1 MKRFKK
7 QIPNGVQ
14 DYLPAECYNKWLT
27 EERIRRCFYYAGY
40 DEIQTPTFE
49 YYDVFASGV
58 GSIRQEKM
66 LKFIDQNG
74 CILVLRPDMTM
85 PIARAASTR
94 ALPLPARLFYIAP
107 VFGYDGSFYSSQK
120 EFTQAGV
127 ELLGVSGPEA
137 DAEVIALAVE
147 AMKAA
152 GLKNFQIDIGQV
164 EFFKGLMEE
173 AGLSGEDSEQLRDY
187 VDQKNDL
194 AAELFL
200 RRRNIPP
207 EVTRRIA
214 KMSALYG
221 GPEVFDAAEGF
232 SDHPR
237 CRAAV
242 ENLRTVYRI
251 LEKFGV
257 ADCIFVDFG
266 MLQSLEYYSG
276 LIFRG
281 ISGDIGHPLLSG
293 GRYDRLLGEFSETG
307 ESIPATGFALGIK
320 RTMIALERQ
329 GSLEKLPPVEY
340 VVSGDKSAA
349 ALVYERIRALRAR
362 GSRVE
367 CALHLEREELVRYA
381 VKKGAAPLYVEGEK

>member
-1 MKRFKK
+1 MERFKK
-7 QIPNGVQ
+7 QIPDGVQ
-14 DYLPAECYNKWLT
+14 DYLPAECYNVRLT
-27 EERIRRCFYYAGY
+27 EERIRRCFFYAGY

-58 GSIRQEKM
+58 GSVRQEKM

-74 CILVLRPDMTM
+74 RILVLRPDMTM

-94 ALPLPARLFYIAP
+94 GLTLPAKLFYIAP

-120 EFTQAGV
+120 EYTQAGV
-127 ELLGVSGPEA
+127 ELLGVSGAEA
-137 DAEVIALAVE
+137 DAEAIALAVE

-173 AGLSGEDSEQLRDY
+173 AGLSGEDSEELRSY

-194 AAELFL
+194 AVELFL

-207 EVTRRIA
+207 EVTKRIA

-221 GPEVFDAAEGF
+221 GPEVFEAAEGF

-242 ENLRTVYRI
+242 ENLRSVYRL
-251 LEKFGV
+251 LEEFGV
-257 ADCIFVDFG
+257 AEYISVDLG
-266 MLQSLEYYSG
+266 MLQSLDYYSG
-276 LIFRG
+276 IIFRG

-293 GRYDRLLGEFSETG
+293 GRYDRLLGEFSDTG
-307 ESIPATGFALGIK
+307 ESVPATGFALGIK

-329 GSLEKLPPVEY
+329 GSLEKLPGVDY
-340 VVSGDKSAA
+340 VISGEKSAA
-349 ALVYERIRALRAR
+349 ALVYSRVRDLRQK

-367 CALHLEREELVRYA
+367 CALHLSREELVQYA
-381 VKKGAAPLYVEGEK
+381 AKKGAAPLYLEGTK